1 LLAPLVAGD
10 PQDADIRTRALA
22 WLDASSS
29 HPQAHELLKT
39 LVARCSDSD
48 LESTL
53 RRGFSFLESASP
65 AARASVLGAMVNRS
79 KFAPQVV
86 DAAIDFARSASPQPQ
101 RGFVRHSITKAC
113 SYNLAA
119 ALDYIEYHSSQ
130 DHRKQAAHALGM
142 AIQKWPDRL
151 ADLTAALQGRSSG
164 LVFDVLRACVR
175 RSQTPEVG
183 TLVSDALKNHRRRP
197 GYGAFLSAMRESPAL
212 WRILEPQVAPEVR
225 ADYSRLGLG
234 ANPKS

>member
-1 LLAPLVAGD
+1 
-10 PQDADIRTRALA
+10 
-22 WLDASSS
+22 
-29 HPQAHELLKT
+29 
-39 LVARCSDSD
+39 
-48 LESTL
+48 
-53 RRGFSFLESASP
+53 
-65 AARASVLGAMVNRS
+65 MVNRS